1 MRDCPCMSACFY
13 LCVCLS
19 LRVYF
24 CIHVSTSVDRHS
36 LCIICPTIS
45 LFQWISLSL
54 SLSLSRCLSVSASP
68 LSMKTFHASVR
79 PSLFPSLS
87 RLCLCL
93 PRSPS
98 LSFHQSPSE

>member
-1 MRDCPCMSACFY
+1 MRVCPCMSACFY

-24 CIHVSTSVDRHS
+24 CIHISTSVDRHS

-54 SLSLSRCLSVSASP
+54 SLSLSLSVSFCVCLSPFHEDISCQRASFSLPVSVSFVSVSASVTIALTP
-68 LSMKTFHASVR
+68 SVTF
-79 PSLFPSLS
+79 
-87 RLCLCL
+87 
-93 PRSPS
+93 
-98 LSFHQSPSE
+98 